1 MEKRPEPAR
10 RLNQRTAPAPKP
22 DPAPGPSA
30 FARWGLLA
38 YLLLIVYASW
48 YPFSSWHDSGLSAF
62 GYLFAA
68 WPHYWTVF
76 DLTTNVIG
84 YIPLGILMV
93 FALYPKLRGAG
104 AIMLTIA
111 GGTLL
116 SAVMEAVQTYLP
128 TRVASNL
135 DLLTN
140 ASGIAI
146 GSLAGVLLSPAFLE
160 QSRLLVLRRS
170 WFIGDAGPGLIVLAL
185 WPLAQIYPQGY
196 LFGHGQFM
204 PILSDWL
211 GSLLATPIDL
221 SSLIR
226 RGADLTAKQYWLSE
240 TIITTCGL
248 CGAVLTLLCLTRMRA
263 PRATLVFLLIAA
275 ALTVKSLSNALQ
287 FSPENAFAWLTP
299 GAQGGLLLGMVML
312 TGLVFAPAAA
322 QRHVAALTLV
332 MSLAALNTVPAN
344 PYFTA
349 TLQTWVQGKFLNFNG
364 AAQFLSLI
372 WPFFALWFLLR
383 TRRGQ
388 KK

>member
-1 MEKRPEPAR
+1 MTAPTPEPAP
-10 RLNQRTAPAPKP
+10 APA
-22 DPAPGPSA
+22 PSA
-30 FARWGLLA
+30 FARIGLLA
-38 YLLLIVYASW
+38 YLLLILYASW
-48 YPFSSWHDSGLSAF
+48 YPFSGWHNSGLSAF
-62 GYLFAA
+62 GYLSAP

-76 DLTTNVIG
+76 DLATNIVG
-84 YIPLGILMV
+84 YIPLGILIV
-93 FALYPKLRGAG
+93 FALYPQVRGAG
-104 AIMLTIA
+104 AIMITIVVGA
-111 GGTLL
+111 LL
-116 SAVMEAVQTYLP
+116 SGVMEAVQTYLP

-140 ASGIAI
+140 ASGIAV
-146 GSLAGVLLSPAFLE
+146 GALAGVLLSRAFLE

-170 WFIGDAGPGLIVLAL
+170 WFLGDAGAGLIVLGL

-211 GSLLATPIDL
+211 GSLFATPIDL
-221 SSLIR
+221 SSIIR
-226 RGADLTAKQYWLSE
+226 RGAELTAKQYWLSE

-263 PRATLVFLLIAA
+263 PRAALVFLLIAA

-299 GAQGGLLLGMVML
+299 GAQGGLLLGSVML

-332 MSLAALNTVPAN
+332 MSLVALNVVPAN
-344 PYFTA
+344 PYFMA

-364 AAQFLSLI
+364 AAQFLSLA

-383 TRRGQ
+383 PGRGQ
-388 KK
+388 KRE